1 MSDFE
6 GRIALITGASR
17 GIGRAVAI
25 GLAKAGAHVI
35 LVARE
40 KSIGAL
46 EEVDDEIQAA
56 GGAATLVPMDLAD
69 GEAIDRLGAALFER
83 WGKLDILVGNA
94 GLLGQLGPLHHMPPK
109 EFEELVA
116 VNLTANWRLIR
127 SCDALLRASD
137 AGRAVFVTSGAAR
150 NTRAYW
156 GPYGATKAA
165 LEQMVSAYAQE
176 TQETTNIRINLIT
189 PGPMRTAMRKKAMPG
204 EDESTLP
211 LPEDIVPL
219 FLDLLSPAQQRTGE
233 VVRFTQTPRMPA

>member
-176 TQETTNIRINLIT
+176 TQETTNIRINLIN